1 MASYTARPLSP
12 NLCYYNNGTSAKVYG
27 WHAQA
32 PGMAGTGS
40 VVFTRKNEKTLSV
53 SFSGTIGNKIVTS
66 GGRYAYNL
74 SAALFVNNTRK
85 YHWYI
90 SKASDTNPS
99 VDGKA
104 IDIEGEIDVGAKDR
118 VTIVY
123 YCWAGGS
130 EGDCTSPDYET
141 DSEVVFELPA
151 NALPYNPYTA
161 PSTYAIN
168 VSPSMGRVNYTNYN
182 YSYEISGGT
191 GIIDWVQ
198 LKVYS
203 SSTTWKYG
211 KYPTSLNGKELLSRR
226 ISNNT
231 GRAGAS
237 GNGSFQLNTN
247 TFKDGSSYRV
257 AIHFSDSKYQWIS
270 GDDKVVYT
278 YTKPDVSVNV
288 KDLFSPQD
296 EPTFSWTV
304 RNKVLGQEDNFKT
317 TVTING
323 KQVSVSGNS
332 LRVTNSILNQCFSTS
347 ERSVA
352 RMSGTL
358 KVVSE
363 NTSAADGNNKYTD
376 TESQSFKVQ
385 YQPTKMPTNG
395 SVTNSGKTII
405 IQDTPTTT
413 VSWSYP
419 HTAGAAGVVNG
430 YIVRVYSDSNYSTK
444 VGSDKV
450 VSVSSAGGS
459 GYITLNNKTDLKRGR
474 LNYATITP
482 YYTKPNGSGRI
493 EGTQKLGVTLVKPVS
508 RIDTPVISYPTNG
521 AQWHNKYFRVLLQLP
536 SDDDLSAIKSDYNL
550 SSDSAYKYA
559 DVELTVKAGS
569 QTLTYSHIDSNT
581 SGAFSTTNMYH
592 KRKIAINPSFLSSF
606 PNVSEYTISI
616 RVKKKYYDLSES
628 QSWSKTAIIK
638 IQNIAVNRQTFVAG
652 QTEITAA
659 QYSYVRN
666 ASVRLNTA
674 YPFKVLDSR
683 NVAQNR
689 GDQIDTTEY
698 AGIYQTI
705 LNIQNGVNTYC
716 TYDNTKVKLNQT
728 INDFTLNPPK
738 VELITAD
745 DNGYSGNI
753 EVTVNN
759 KDYVLPPLPNA
770 KQHFVLFS
778 GTNKATHIIMLMSL
792 DDIYKED
799 DTDYKVMREYN
810 NSFKYT
816 TWVGDTELIRF
827 KYYGYSE
834 DSNSWELINGAT
846 RWTEQ
851 CDKVILSTEN
861 IYNRQDKTLYAS
873 KNYIS
878 SQFIGGR
885 NYKNLLVDDMN
896 KLY

>member
-1 MASYTARPLSP
+1 MGYSVRYYGSKYGCMIFVPILISKDNTYVRKISFYVCDLKLPFDPYGRYGSGVDAGINPRSNIKGMLWTKFPENGRTTGVEANESAFSVSGYPQAVYNGSGSYPAPELSWYHRV
-12 NLCYYNNGTSAKVYG
+12 NLTFPVINGISAGTTIYVGLYVDYTTSEATSRF
-27 WHAQA
+27 
-32 PGMAGTGS
+32 GMAYKNSGTGYH
-40 VVFTRKNEKTLSV
+40 NELNAIKLSG
-53 SFSGTIGNKIVTS
+53 SGKKSPYYDNLEIAS
-66 GGRYAYNL
+66 AYTEP
-74 SAALFVNNTRK
+74 NT
-85 YHWYI
+85 Y
-90 SKASDTNPS
+90 S
-99 VDGKA
+99 
-104 IDIEGEIDVGAKDR
+104 
-118 VTIVY
+118 
-123 YCWAGGS
+123 
-130 EGDCTSPDYET
+130 
-141 DSEVVFELPA
+141 
-151 NALPYNPYTA
+151 
-161 PSTYAIN
+161 IN
-168 VSPSMGRVNYTNYN
+168 VTPNMGRVDYTNYN
-182 YSYEISGGT
+182 YNYTISGGT
-191 GIIDWVQ
+191 GIIDWVR

-203 SSTTWKYG
+203 SSTTWNYG
-211 KYPTSLNGKELLSRR
+211 KYPVSLNGKELLSRK

-237 GNGSFQLNTN
+237 GSGSFQLNTN

-257 AIHFSDSKYQWIS
+257 AIHFSDSNYEWIS

-347 ERSVA
+347 ERSVSQ
-352 RMSGTL
+352 MSGTL

-536 SDDDLSAIKSDYNL
+536 ADDDLSAIKSDYNL

-592 KRKIAINPSFLSSF
+592 RRKIAINPSYLSGL

-628 QSWSKTAIIK
+628 QSWSKTATIK
-638 IQNIAVNRQTFVAG
+638 ISNVSVNRQNFIAG
-652 QTEITAA
+652 QTEITAT

-666 ASVRLNTA
+666 ASVRLNKA
-674 YPFKVLDSR
+674 YPFKNIDSR
-683 NVAQNR
+683 NVAQVI
-689 GDQIDTTEY
+689 GDQIDALEY

-705 LNIQNGVNTYC
+705 LDIQNGVNTYC
-716 TYDNTKVKLNQT
+716 DYDNTAIKLNQT

-738 VELITAD
+738 VEIITAD
-745 DNGYSGNI
+745 DNN
-753 EVTVNN
+753 E
-759 KDYVLPPLPNA
+759 
-770 KQHFVLFS
+770 
-778 GTNKATHIIMLMSL
+778 
-792 DDIYKED
+792 
-799 DTDYKVMREYN
+799 
-810 NSFKYT
+810 
-816 TWVGDTELIRF
+816 
-827 KYYGYSE
+827 
-834 DSNSWELINGAT
+834 
-846 RWTEQ
+846 
-851 CDKVILSTEN
+851 
-861 IYNRQDKTLYAS
+861 TL
-873 KNYIS
+873 
-878 SQFIGGR
+878 QGR

>member
-1 MASYTARPLSP
+1 MAS
-12 NLCYYNNGTSAKVYG
+12 V
-27 WHAQA
+27 
-32 PGMAGTGS
+32 
-40 VVFTRKNEKTLSV
+40 TRKYNDSTILHATSPTILFTGTVTITRSNEKTKS
-53 SFSGTIGNKIVTS
+53 
-66 GGRYAYNL
+66 
-74 SAALFVNNTRK
+74 
-85 YHWYI
+85 
-90 SKASDTNPS
+90 
-99 VDGKA
+99 
-104 IDIEGEIDVGAKDR
+104 
-118 VTIVY
+118 VTISVNGSVRFKYSGSFYDSPFSSPKTGIGFTANSTDYAEARSHGNYYNMYNGMAINSSWSQDWADGSLVIYSNCGFGNSSSTRVY
-123 YCWAGGS
+123 CDKGYSHVRMATIQIS
-130 EGDCTSPDYET
+130 E
-141 DSEVVFELPA
+141 
-151 NALPYNPYTA
+151 LPYNPYTA
-161 PSTYAIN
+161 PSTYA
-168 VSPSMGRVNYTNYN
+168 VSLSPNIGRVDYTNYGYN
-182 YSYEISGGT
+182 YTISGGT
-191 GIIDWVQ
+191 GTIDWVY
-198 LKVYS
+198 LKVYPS
-203 SSTTWKYG
+203 NVNWNYG
-211 KYPTSLNGKELLSRR
+211 KYPTSLNNKEIYSVKV
-226 ISNNT
+226 SGNT
-231 GRAGAS
+231 GNASAS
-237 GNGSFQLNTN
+237 GNGTFKCSTPK
-247 TFKDGSSYRV
+247 FKDGSTYKV
-257 AIHFSDSKYQWIS
+257 AIHFSDSHYEWIS

-317 TVTING
+317 TVTIND

-332 LRVTNSILNQCFSTS
+332 LKVTNNILNQCFSTS

-363 NTSAADGNNKYTD
+363 NISAADGNNKYTD

-459 GYITLNNKTDLKRGR
+459 GYISLNNKTDLKRGR

-536 SDDDLSAIKSDYNL
+536 ADDDLSAIKSDYNL

-569 QTLTYSHIDSNT
+569 QTLIYSHIDSNT

-592 KRKIAINPSFLSSF
+592 KRKIAINPSYLSSLS
-606 PNVSEYTISI
+606 NVSEYTISI

-628 QSWSKTAIIK
+628 QSWSKTATIK
-638 IQNIAVNRQTFVAG
+638 ISNVSVNRQNFIAG
-652 QTEITAA
+652 QTEITAT

-666 ASVRLNTA
+666 ASVRLNKA
-674 YPFKVLDSR
+674 YPFKNIDSR
-683 NVAQNR
+683 NVAQVI
-689 GDQIDTTEY
+689 GDQIDALEY

-705 LNIQNGVNTYC
+705 LDIQNGVNTYC
-716 TYDNTKVKLNQT
+716 DYDNTAIKLNQT

-738 VELITAD
+738 VEIITAD
-745 DNGYSGNI
+745 DNN
-753 EVTVNN
+753 E
-759 KDYVLPPLPNA
+759 
-770 KQHFVLFS
+770 
-778 GTNKATHIIMLMSL
+778 
-792 DDIYKED
+792 
-799 DTDYKVMREYN
+799 
-810 NSFKYT
+810 
-816 TWVGDTELIRF
+816 
-827 KYYGYSE
+827 
-834 DSNSWELINGAT
+834 
-846 RWTEQ
+846 
-851 CDKVILSTEN
+851 
-861 IYNRQDKTLYAS
+861 TL
-873 KNYIS
+873 
-878 SQFIGGR
+878 QGR

>member
-1 MASYTARPLSP
+1 MASYKANALNP
-12 NLCYYNNGTSAKVYG
+12 NRCYYNNGTFAKVYG
-27 WHAQA
+27 WHEQA
-32 PGMAGTGS
+32 PGMGSTGS
-40 VVFTRKNEKTLSV
+40 VTFTRANEQTLAV
-53 SFSGTIGNKIVTS
+53 SFSGTIGNKIVTD
-66 GGRYAYNL
+66 GGWYEYNL
-74 SAALFVNNTRK
+74 TARLYVNGVQAKDSAGNDYRWYVNTGGSNANNK
-85 YHWYI
+85 SVNI
-90 SKASDTNPS
+90 SGTIN
-99 VDGKA
+99 
-104 IDIEGEIDVGAKDR
+104 VGANAN
-118 VTIVY
+118 VTIRY
-123 YCWAGGS
+123 FCWAGGS
-130 EGDCTSPDYET
+130 EGDCTSPDYKT
-141 DSEVVFELPA
+141 DSEVVFEMPA

-161 PSTYAIN
+161 PSTYSIN
-168 VSPSMGRVNYTNYN
+168 VTPNMGRVDYTNYN
-182 YSYEISGGT
+182 YDYTISGGT

-203 SSTTWKYG
+203 SSTTWNYG
-211 KYPTSLNGKELLSRR
+211 KYPASLNGKELLSRR

-237 GNGSFQLNTN
+237 GSGSFQLNTN

-257 AIHFSDSKYQWIS
+257 AIHFSDSNYEWIS

-278 YTKPDVSVNV
+278 YTKPDVSVNI

-304 RNKVLGQEDNFKT
+304 RNKALGQEDNFKT
-317 TVTING
+317 TVTIND

-332 LRVTNSILNQCFSTS
+332 LKVTNSILNQCFSTS
-347 ERSVA
+347 ERSVSQ
-352 RMSGTL
+352 MSGTL

-536 SDDDLSAIKSDYNL
+536 ADDDLSAIKSDYNL

-569 QTLTYSHIDSNT
+569 QTLTYSHINSNT

-592 KRKIAINPSFLSSF
+592 RRKIAINPSYLSSL

-628 QSWSKTAIIK
+628 QSWSRTATIK
-638 IQNIAVNRQTFVAG
+638 ISNVSVNRQNFIAG
-652 QTEITAA
+652 QTEITAT

-666 ASVRLNTA
+666 ASVRLNKA
-674 YPFKVLDSR
+674 YPFKNIDSR
-683 NVAQNR
+683 NVAQVI
-689 GDQIDTTEY
+689 GDQIDALEY

-705 LNIQNGVNTYC
+705 LDIQNGVNTYC
-716 TYDNTKVKLNQT
+716 DYDNTAIKLNQT

-738 VELITAD
+738 VEIITAA
-745 DNGYSGNI
+745 DNVQDELKINFNGTEYN
-753 EVTVNN
+753 VA
-759 KDYVLPPLPNA
+759 PLPNNA
-770 KQHFVLFS
+770 QHFVIT
-778 GTNKATHIIMLMSL
+778 GATKWNELNLMYL
-792 DDIYKED
+792 DDIYRPNSQYQVRRASD
-799 DTDYKVMREYN
+799 

-816 TWVGDTELIRF
+816 TTAGDTELIQFQYYRF
-827 KYYGYSE
+827 NLNTKIWEFVGNANWTVGQSSPIYTTE
-834 DSNSWELINGAT
+834 DIYNMSDN
-846 RWTEQ
+846 
-851 CDKVILSTEN
+851 N
-861 IYNRQDKTLYAS
+861 IYFD
-873 KNYIS
+873 KNYEVQQSKI
-878 SQFIGGR
+878 GR

>member
-1 MASYTARPLSP
+1 MAS
-12 NLCYYNNGTSAKVYG
+12 V
-27 WHAQA
+27 
-32 PGMAGTGS
+32 
-40 VVFTRKNEKTLSV
+40 TRKYNDSTILHATSPTILFTGTVTITRSNEKTKS
-53 SFSGTIGNKIVTS
+53 
-66 GGRYAYNL
+66 
-74 SAALFVNNTRK
+74 
-85 YHWYI
+85 
-90 SKASDTNPS
+90 
-99 VDGKA
+99 
-104 IDIEGEIDVGAKDR
+104 
-118 VTIVY
+118 VTISVNGSVRFKYSGSFYDSPFSSPKTGIGFTANSTDYAEARSHGNY
-123 YCWAGGS
+123 YNIYNGMAINSSWSQDWTGGS
-130 EGDCTSPDYET
+130 LVIYSNCGFGNRSSTQVYCDKGYSHVRMATIQI
-141 DSEVVFELPA
+141 SE
-151 NALPYNPYTA
+151 LPYNPYTE
-161 PSTYAIN
+161 PNTYSIN
-168 VSPSMGRVNYTNYN
+168 VTPNMGRVDYTNYN
-182 YSYEISGGT
+182 YNYTISGGT
-191 GIIDWVQ
+191 GIIDWVR

-203 SSTTWKYG
+203 SSTTWNYG
-211 KYPTSLNGKELLSRR
+211 KYPASLNGKELLSRK

-231 GRAGAS
+231 GREGAS
-237 GNGSFQLNTN
+237 GNGSFQLNTD

-257 AIHFSDSKYQWIS
+257 AIHFSDSNYEWIS

-317 TVTING
+317 TVTIND

-332 LRVTNSILNQCFSTS
+332 LKVTNNILNQCFSTS

-352 RMSGTL
+352 QMSGTL

-459 GYITLNNKTDLKRGR
+459 GYISLNNKTDLKRGR

-536 SDDDLSAIKSDYNL
+536 ADDDLSAIKSDYNL

-569 QTLTYSHIDSNT
+569 QTLIYSHIDSNT

-592 KRKIAINPSFLSSF
+592 RRKIAINPSYLSSLS
-606 PNVSEYTISI
+606 NVSEYTISI

-628 QSWSKTAIIK
+628 QSWSKTATIK
-638 IQNIAVNRQTFVAG
+638 ISNVSVNRQNFIAG
-652 QTEITAA
+652 QTEITAT

-666 ASVRLNTA
+666 ASVRLNKA
-674 YPFKVLDSR
+674 YPFKNIDSR
-683 NVAQNR
+683 NVAQVI
-689 GDQIDTTEY
+689 GDQIDALEY

-705 LNIQNGVNTYC
+705 LDIQNGVNTYC
-716 TYDNTKVKLNQT
+716 DYDNTAIKLNQT

-738 VELITAD
+738 VEIITAD
-745 DNGYSGNI
+745 DNN
-753 EVTVNN
+753 E
-759 KDYVLPPLPNA
+759 
-770 KQHFVLFS
+770 
-778 GTNKATHIIMLMSL
+778 
-792 DDIYKED
+792 
-799 DTDYKVMREYN
+799 
-810 NSFKYT
+810 
-816 TWVGDTELIRF
+816 
-827 KYYGYSE
+827 
-834 DSNSWELINGAT
+834 
-846 RWTEQ
+846 
-851 CDKVILSTEN
+851 
-861 IYNRQDKTLYAS
+861 TL
-873 KNYIS
+873 
-878 SQFIGGR
+878 QGR

>member
-1 MASYTARPLSP
+1 M
-12 NLCYYNNGTSAKVYG
+12 AKVSKSSSVQIHGYNRVINGVNRRSQAEFYVVPDTTTKPNMSIGYSVTLNRETEQSSTITVSLSGILWRLCRYTSGSSYPSAFDERTGNYG
-27 WHAQA
+27 DSWYEYHLNVYIAVGNSGWKQIVKK
-32 PGMAGTGS
+32 PAGSSYDKWTEDG
-40 VVFTRKNEKTLSV
+40 FSV
-53 SFSGTIGNKIVTS
+53 SVGNFTINWPSNDRIPLKVKVEGGCHIAEEGWCQSGNYEAIVT
-66 GGRYAYNL
+66 
-74 SAALFVNNTRK
+74 
-85 YHWYI
+85 
-90 SKASDTNPS
+90 
-99 VDGKA
+99 
-104 IDIEGEIDVGAKDR
+104 
-118 VTIVY
+118 Y
-123 YCWAGGS
+123 Y
-130 EGDCTSPDYET
+130 
-141 DSEVVFELPA
+141 EVPY
-151 NALPYNPYTA
+151 YNPYTA

-182 YSYEISGGT
+182 YNYEISGGT

-270 GDDKVVYT
+270 GDDKVIYT

-288 KDLFSPQD
+288 KELFSPQD

-317 TVTING
+317 TVTIND

-347 ERSVA
+347 ERSVSQ
-352 RMSGTL
+352 MSGTL

-363 NTSAADGNNKYTD
+363 NTSAADGDNKYTD

-395 SVTNSGKTII
+395 SVINSGKTII

-444 VGSDKV
+444 VGSDKI
-450 VSVSSAGGS
+450 VSVSTAGRS
-459 GYITLNNKTDLKRGR
+459 GYIVLNNKTDLKRGR

-536 SDDDLSAIKSDYNL
+536 ADDDLSAIKSDYNL

-559 DVELTVKAGS
+559 DIELTVKAGS

-592 KRKIAINPSFLSSF
+592 RRKIAINPSYLSSL

-628 QSWSKTAIIK
+628 QSWSKTATIK

-716 TYDNTKVKLNQT
+716 TYDNTNIKLNQT

-738 VELITAD
+738 VELITASD
-745 DNGYSGNI
+745 I
-753 EVTVNN
+753 E
-759 KDYVLPPLPNA
+759 
-770 KQHFVLFS
+770 
-778 GTNKATHIIMLMSL
+778 
-792 DDIYKED
+792 
-799 DTDYKVMREYN
+799 TDE
-810 NSFKYT
+810 
-816 TWVGDTELIRF
+816 I
-827 KYYGYSE
+827 
-834 DSNSWELINGAT
+834 
-846 RWTEQ
+846 Q
-851 CDKVILSTEN
+851 P
-861 IYNRQDKTLYAS
+861 S
-873 KNYIS
+873 KS
-878 SQFIGGR
+878 GR

>member
-66 GGRYAYNL
+66 GGYYAYNL

-191 GIIDWVQ
+191 GIIDWVK
-198 LKVYS
+198 LKVYPS
-203 SSTTWKYG
+203 NVNWTYG
-211 KYPTSLNGKELLSRR
+211 HYPESLDGKEILSRN
-226 ISNNT
+226 ISEST

-237 GNGSFQLNTN
+237 GSGSFQAT
-247 TFKDGSSYRV
+247 TPAFSDGAGYKV
-257 AIHFSDSKYQWIS
+257 AIHFSDNTYEWIS
-270 GDDKVVYT
+270 GSDKTIYT

-288 KDLFSPQD
+288 KDKFSPQD

-304 RNKVLGQEDNFKT
+304 RDKVLSQENNFKT
-317 TVTING
+317 TVTINN
-323 KQVSVSGNS
+323 KTVSSSGNS
-332 LRVTNSILNQCFSTS
+332 IKITNSILNQCFTAS
-347 ERSVA
+347 ERSVSL
-352 RMSGTL
+352 MSGTL

-363 NTSAADGNNKYTD
+363 NVSAADDNNKYTD

-419 HTAGAAGVVNG
+419 HTVGAAGVTNG
-430 YIVRVYSDSNYSTK
+430 YIVRVYSDSTYSTK
-444 VGSDKV
+444 VGSDKI
-450 VSVSSAGGS
+450 VSVSTAGGS
-459 GYITLNNKTDLKRGR
+459 GYIVLNNKTDLKRGR

-482 YYTKPNGSGRI
+482 YYTKPDGGGRI

-628 QSWSKTAIIK
+628 QSWSKTATIK

-716 TYDNTKVKLNQT
+716 TYDNTNIKLNQT

-861 IYNRQDKTLYAS
+861 IYNRQNKTLYAS

>member
-1 MASYTARPLSP
+1 MAS
-12 NLCYYNNGTSAKVYG
+12 V
-27 WHAQA
+27 
-32 PGMAGTGS
+32 
-40 VVFTRKNEKTLSV
+40 TRKYNDSTILHATSPTILFTGTVTITRSNEKTKS
-53 SFSGTIGNKIVTS
+53 
-66 GGRYAYNL
+66 
-74 SAALFVNNTRK
+74 
-85 YHWYI
+85 
-90 SKASDTNPS
+90 
-99 VDGKA
+99 
-104 IDIEGEIDVGAKDR
+104 
-118 VTIVY
+118 VTISVNGSVRFKYSGSFYDSPFSSPKTGIGFTANSTDYAEARSHGNY
-123 YCWAGGS
+123 YNIYNGMAINSSWSQDWTGGS
-130 EGDCTSPDYET
+130 LVIYSNCGFGNRSSTQVYCDKGYSHVRMATIQI
-141 DSEVVFELPA
+141 SE
-151 NALPYNPYTA
+151 LPYNPYTE
-161 PSTYAIN
+161 PNTYSIN
-168 VSPSMGRVNYTNYN
+168 VTPNMGRVDYTNYN
-182 YSYEISGGT
+182 YNYTISGGT
-191 GIIDWVQ
+191 GIIDWVR

-203 SSTTWKYG
+203 SSTTWNYG
-211 KYPTSLNGKELLSRR
+211 KYPASLNGKELLSRK

-231 GRAGAS
+231 GREGAS
-237 GNGSFQLNTN
+237 GNGSFQLNTD

-257 AIHFSDSKYQWIS
+257 AIHFSDSNYEWIS

-317 TVTING
+317 TVTIND

-332 LRVTNSILNQCFSTS
+332 LKVTNNILNQCFSTS
-347 ERSVA
+347 ERSVSQ
-352 RMSGTL
+352 MSGTL

-536 SDDDLSAIKSDYNL
+536 ADDDLSAIKSDYNL

-569 QTLTYSHIDSNT
+569 QTLTYSHIDNNT

-592 KRKIAINPSFLSSF
+592 RRKIAINPSYLSGL

-628 QSWSKTAIIK
+628 QSWSKTATIK
-638 IQNIAVNRQTFVAG
+638 ISNVSVNRQNFIAG
-652 QTEITAA
+652 QTEITAT

-666 ASVRLNTA
+666 ASVRLNKA
-674 YPFKVLDSR
+674 YPFKSIDSR
-683 NVAQNR
+683 NVAQVI
-689 GDQIDTTEY
+689 GDQIDALEY

-705 LNIQNGVNTYC
+705 LDIQNGVNTYC
-716 TYDNTKVKLNQT
+716 DYDNTAIKLNQT

-738 VELITAD
+738 VEIITAD
-745 DNGYSGNI
+745 DNN
-753 EVTVNN
+753 E
-759 KDYVLPPLPNA
+759 
-770 KQHFVLFS
+770 
-778 GTNKATHIIMLMSL
+778 
-792 DDIYKED
+792 
-799 DTDYKVMREYN
+799 
-810 NSFKYT
+810 
-816 TWVGDTELIRF
+816 
-827 KYYGYSE
+827 
-834 DSNSWELINGAT
+834 
-846 RWTEQ
+846 
-851 CDKVILSTEN
+851 
-861 IYNRQDKTLYAS
+861 TL
-873 KNYIS
+873 
-878 SQFIGGR
+878 QGR